1 MHLCFSNNLIE
12 CFTHQPANHHEK
24 NLPEQDTLCP
34 ILFTQH
40 PIQRYQQLHCEPTKC
55 SPGCSRAD
63 SRTSYMRVGPPGKT
77 GELPVLSMYDIFVR
91 ISDARLRTSLT
102 FYKL

>member
-1 MHLCFSNNLIE
+1 
-12 CFTHQPANHHEK
+12 
-24 NLPEQDTLCP
+24 
-34 ILFTQH
+34 
-40 PIQRYQQLHCEPTKC
+40 
-55 SPGCSRAD
+55 
-63 SRTSYMRVGPPGKT
+63 MRVGPPGKT